1 MKKYFSGK
9 KCWAT
14 WGLIII
20 LLTIVFLY
28 MNTNRESSG
37 GSYFTESFISSD
49 ALEKEKFTER
59 KTDNY

>member
-20 LLTIVFLY
+20 LLIIVFLY
-28 MNTNRESSG
+28 MNTNRGNYLSEN
-37 GSYFTESFISSD
+37 FISSD
-49 ALEKEKFTER
+49 ALEKEKFTGR

>member
-1 MKKYFSGK
+1 
-9 KCWAT
+9 
-14 WGLIII
+14 
-20 LLTIVFLY
+20 

>member
-37 GSYFTESFISSD
+37 NYFSESFISSD
-49 ALEKEKFTER
+49 ALKEKFTEK